1 MVETQLTMQ
10 EKRLLLAVARETIDL
25 TLKKV
30 PLPPLPEVLP
40 DAVSQIRGAFVT
52 LNKGRNLRGCIG
64 TFRSDR
70 PLIEVVRDM
79 AISAALHDPR
89 FPQVRANEFKDID
102 IEISALTPL
111 TPVSDPETIEVG
123 RDGLYITRWYYSG
136 VLLPQVATEY
146 GWTRE
151 EFLAHTCVKAGLPSD
166 AWLKGATIE
175 RFSAEVF
182 SEKTV
187 EN

>member
-1 MVETQLTMQ
+1 MVEAQLTTQ
-10 EKRLLLAVARETIDL
+10 DKRLLLDIAREAITVTL
-25 TLKKV
+25 TKA
-30 PLPPLPEVLP
+30 PMPPLPESLP
-40 DAVSQIRGAFVT
+40 DELSQIRGAFVT

-64 TFRSDR
+64 TFRSDHS
-70 PLIEVVRDM
+70 LVEVVRDM

-89 FPQVRANEFKDID
+89 FPQVTASEFEKID
-102 IEISALTPL
+102 IEISALSPL
-111 TPVSDPETIEVG
+111 TQVMDPETIQVG
-123 RDGLYITRWYYSG
+123 RDGLYITRGYYSG

-151 EFLAHTCVKAGLPSD
+151 EFLAQTCVKAGLPSD

-175 RFSAEVF
+175 RFTAEVF

-187 EN
+187 GK

>member
-1 MVETQLTMQ
+1 MVNTQLTTQ
-10 EKRLLLAVARETIDL
+10 DKRLLLDIARETIVV
-25 TLKKV
+25 TLNKA
-30 PLPPLPEVLP
+30 PLPPLPDSLP
-40 DAVSQIRGAFVT
+40 DVLQQIRGAFVT

-70 PLIEVVRDM
+70 PLVEVVRDM

-89 FPQVRANEFKDID
+89 FPRVTAEELKEID
-102 IEISALTPL
+102 IEISALSPL
-111 TPVSDPETIEVG
+111 IPVSDPDTIEVG
-123 RDGLYITRWYYSG
+123 RDGLYVTRGYYSG

-151 EFLAHTCVKAGLPSD
+151 EFLAQTCIKAGLPSD

-175 RFSAEVF
+175 RFTAEVF

-187 EN
+187 GK